1 MRIEAKHKGN
11 EMATE
16 SLTLKWG
23 SLKAWE
29 IHNPE
34 TFELLKKWHELG
46 ACVSAIAQR
55 DTPEQKELICK
66 IIDAVD
72 CEKIYLDWEAKRVSK
87 EKAKEYVMTYG
98 AS

>member
-1 MRIEAKHKGN
+1 MNGNGYRIIDIEV
-11 EMATE
+11 
-16 SLTLKWG
+16 G

-34 TFELLKKWHELG
+34 TFELLKQWHALG
-46 ACVSAIAQR
+46 SCGSAIAHR

-72 CEKIYLDWEAKRVSK
+72 CDEIYLSWNAQYVSK
-87 EKAKEYVMTYG
+87 EKAKEYVMTFG
-98 AS
+98 ETS

>member
-1 MRIEAKHKGN
+1 MAK
-11 EMATE
+11 E

-23 SLKAWE
+23 SLKALK

-34 TFELLKKWHELG
+34 TRELLKQWHALG
-46 ACVSAIAQR
+46 SCASSMAHR

-72 CEKIYLDWEAKRVSK
+72 CEEIYLDWNSEYVSK
-87 EKAKEYVMTYG
+87 DKAKEYVMNYG
-98 AS
+98 TDKVSSS

>member
-1 MRIEAKHKGN
+1 
-11 EMATE
+11 MASE

-29 IHNPE
+29 IHDPE
-34 TFELLKKWHELG
+34 TFELLKQWHALG
-46 ACVSAIAQR
+46 SCGSAIAHR

-72 CEKIYLDWEAKRVSK
+72 CEEIYLSWNAQYVSK
-87 EKAKEYVMTYG
+87 EKAKEYVMTFG
-98 AS
+98 ETS